1 MTMADLSPC
10 PFCGGPA
17 KAIVTS
23 GWPDST
29 YIDRQADFG
38 EDGVDIESHVFCHE
52 CGASGALYESDCFD
66 VDDYDKALAAA
77 IEKWE
82 ARTNPAEVVEAVKA
96 DARRY
101 RRLLHEGLRFR
112 IAGVTHESKAA
123 TDAAIDALP
132 EPPPGSASRM

>member
-1 MTMADLSPC
+1 MTDLSPC

-29 YIDRQADFG
+29 HIDRGADFG

-52 CGASGALYESDCFD
+52 CGASGALYESDCFE
-66 VDDYDKALAAA
+66 VEDYDNALAAA
-77 IEKWE
+77 IERWE
-82 ARTNPAEVVEAVKA
+82 SRTNPVEVAEAVKA

-101 RRLLHEGLRFR
+101 RRLLHEGLRFM
-112 IAGVTHESKAA
+112 IGGVLHKTKEA

-132 EPPPGSASRM
+132 APPPGSASRM